1 MMTGKTNIQDK
12 GRMVAVGE
20 QTRLGNWSREE
31 CSELRGRD
39 PGTLAIGL
47 DKNTPLELYFP
58 NMCRPLVFRY
68 RRSLRVADIPAW
80 RFSPTDDT
88 FHSPADNPDNSC
100 YCHHRLC
107 LPSGVFDIGV
117 GCKVSDCYKLSSSFL
132 ETFFLFLV
140 DILQMINKQ

>member
-1 MMTGKTNIQDK
+1 MDHCNVRSLRYLHCDVNCIQ
-12 GRMVAVGE
+12 GP
-20 QTRLGNWSREE
+20 
-31 CSELRGRD
+31 D

-80 RFSPTDDT
+80 RFSPSDDT

-100 YCHHRLC
+100 YCHNRLC